1 MYLVAGDVTNIAL
14 DPLFMF
20 VFGYGVSGAAIAHV
34 ISQYVLFNCNSNT
47 LIIPLLKVWK
57 TLQSTFMQR
66 YLVSCIV
73 FSFCS
78 F

>member
-20 VFGYGVSGAAIAHV
+20 VFRFGVSGAAIAHV
-34 ISQYVLFNCNSNT
+34 ISQYVLFNCNSNAQ
-47 LIIPLLKVWK
+47 IIPLLKVWK
-57 TLQSTFMQR
+57 TLQSTFMQS

-73 FSFCS
+73 FSFC
-78 F
+78 FF